1 MNLFEL
7 FTDDLDEGIHDPGI
21 FKAVFVAGPPGAG
34 KDTVINALGLPAT
47 GLKMQDIDRTM
58 YFLRKAKGQLT
69 GNIQN
74 PTDAE
79 YKDSLR
85 TTLNRQRILQ
95 QSMLGLLI
103 NTTGRDAE
111 HLLQLNRELKK
122 FGYDTF
128 MVFINAE
135 HDVASSRIS
144 NREQHGKNPWD
155 RRKVDQTYFNDA
167 YQKSRQNADFYALS
181 FGNNFAYVTNN
192 VRSQETTE
200 DINDD
205 EFNSGIKVAAKKV
218 RRFLQE
224 PLSDKAKQ
232 IVAAASPINK
242 SL

>member
-1 MNLFEL
+1 
-7 FTDDLDEGIHDPGI
+7 
-21 FKAVFVAGPPGAG
+21 
-34 KDTVINALGLPAT
+34 
-47 GLKMQDIDRTM
+47 
-58 YFLRKAKGQLT
+58 
-69 GNIQN
+69 
-74 PTDAE
+74 
-79 YKDSLR
+79 
-85 TTLNRQRILQ
+85 
-95 QSMLGLLI
+95 MLGLLI